1 MIAKAGQIIAIDSV
15 KVDNTLSGDGVRTP
29 LGVKATAPAVSGHA
43 GLSAEKVDNTVYI
56 GMEPE
61 AVKVVSTNESVS
73 IEKTV
78 KSDGTVEYNLG
89 VSVEPVVSDTKIIGS
104 NGISARETAPATYTI
119 GVSGDYVKSET
130 LQDYYTKDV
139 ADETF
144 QPKGKYVTSADA
156 SLNDKQLVLKNNK
169 WEEVDAGTDYT
180 AGDNIDITND
190 VISGRDWT
198 PELEQKADKSALVGL
213 ATETWVGEH
222 YVPNNVLESYYTK
235 DEVYS
240 KSETYSKA
248 EVYTKDEVY
257 TKQEVNDLIP
267 ETSNFALSA
276 DVDTAIDE
284 SEANIAYWANNR
296 FQLSGN
302 YASATD
308 ITSLSGTVNANFQ
321 KKGEYVTSADNSLEG
336 KALVLKDNK
345 WEEAP
350 EGTVYTSGPNIKI
363 DGTSIS
369 GRDWSPELDEKANT
383 SDLETLATKT
393 ELIDLNAAVAGE
405 FVETSAWANE
415 TFQKAGNY
423 LTPDALNNYY
433 NKSDTD
439 TAIDT
444 AINDVSATVARDYAT
459 KTDLAG
465 KLDTSE
471 TVDWDVTPYTEGN
484 NFITIEDHKIS
495 GKDWSTEIGAKQDKL
510 SDKQLSAISSVSA
523 IEAMSGKWVTSGVD
537 VIAGDYYYGLVN
549 KNGTVEWD
557 PIPEPDYPDIVG
569 NNGISAAYNYAK
581 NEYDIGLSATDLAY
595 MYDTY
600 VNTNVS
606 VTDGTVIKFTGNNYN
621 HITVDT
627 DGYFVLP
634 ETANKITFNIN
645 ENIDENNPGTHSYLL
660 NKLSLKTDKPETLVS
675 TQNYYPAEVGSSN
688 GTISITVDHSVDP
701 TRKYALVYEGST
713 VPTSA
718 NLNITMSIVEEVT
731 CLTDNLTNNGE
742 DYNGVTPVTVNNDT
756 RNVQLEYDSD
766 IFTLNS
772 DNELTLKAGSSDT
785 PIDPIE
791 FNKLVDSINSRI
803 VEAIPIGLIN
813 NTASIGANKS
823 WAYLTRPMIEF
834 DMDQHTTARIMISN
848 ASAEV
853 SKVQVA
859 IYELDDSVTPCKLHL
874 MWWSEKYTIP
884 RIDPGDTQSGVL
896 KGTHVLR
903 ANAGCTDPHTIKP
916 EKLYYVLV
924 INYDQTTALLG
935 FSNSL
940 TEDIG
945 NYDIGYF
952 KENMQ
957 NFDPSNYDNAN
968 VDDLGTT
975 GGASLKPYVAFRN
988 E

>member
-56 GMEPE
+56 GMEPD

-89 VSVEPVVSDTKIIGS
+89 VSVEPVVSDTKIIGT
-104 NGISARETAPATYTI
+104 NGISARETASATYTI

-130 LQDYYTKDV
+130 LNDYYTKAV

-144 QPKGKYVTSADA
+144 QTKGKYVTSADA
-156 SLNDKQLVLKNNK
+156 SLNDKQLILKNNQ

-198 PELEQKADKSALVGL
+198 PELAQKADKSALVDM

-222 YVPNNVLESYYTK
+222 YVPTNVLESYYTK
-235 DEVYS
+235 DQVYS
-240 KSETYSKA
+240 KSETYK
-248 EVYTKDEVY
+248 KDEVY
-257 TKQEVNDLIP
+257 TKQEVNNLIP
-267 ETSNFALSA
+267 EISNFALSA
-276 DVDTAIDE
+276 DVDTAIDTAIDDVCDWVE
-284 SEANIAYWANNR
+284 HN
-296 FQLSGN
+296 FQEVGD
-302 YASATD
+302 YAEKSDIDSLSATVE
-308 ITSLSGTVNANFQ
+308 TNFQ
-321 KKGEYVTSADNSLEG
+321 KKGKYVTSAENPEFEG
-336 KALVLKDNK
+336 KALVLKDNQ
-345 WEEAP
+345 WVVAP
-350 EGTVYTSGPNIKI
+350 EGTVYTPGPNIDI
-363 DGTSIS
+363 TNNEIS
-369 GRDWSPELDEKANT
+369 GRNWLPELETKADK
-383 SDLETLATKT
+383 SQLDTLATKT
-393 ELIDLNAAVAGE
+393 ELNNLNDAIASE
-405 FVETSAWANE
+405 FVETSAWVNE
-415 TFQKAGNY
+415 TFQEAGNY

-433 NKSDTD
+433 NKTETD

-495 GKDWSTEIGAKQDKL
+495 GKDWSTDIGAKQDKL

-537 VIAGDYYYGLVN
+537 VIASDYYYGLVN
-549 KNGTVEWD
+549 KNGTVEWE

-569 NNGISAAYNYAK
+569 NNGISAAYNSAK

-600 VNTNVS
+600 ENNGVS
-606 VTDGTVIKFTGNNYN
+606 VVDGTVIKFTGNNYN
-621 HITVDT
+621 HITVDNA
-627 DGYFVLP
+627 GYFELP

-645 ENIDENNPGTHSYLL
+645 ENIDENNPGTHNYLL
-660 NKLSLKTDKPETLVS
+660 NKLSLKTDKPETLVT

-701 TRKYALVYEGST
+701 TRKYALVYEGSDI
-713 VPTSA
+713 PASA

-731 CLTDNLTNNGE
+731 CLADNLTNNGE
-742 DYNGVTPVTVNNDT
+742 DYDGVTPVTVDNNA
-756 RNVQLEYDSD
+756 RKVELNYDDD

-785 PIDPIE
+785 PIDPAV
-791 FNKLVDSINSRI
+791 FDKLVDSINGRMT
-803 VEAIPIGLIN
+803 ETIPF
-813 NTASIGANKS
+813 GALGSVAALVGRKQY
-823 WAYLTRPMIEF
+823 AYLFRPTIEY
-834 DMDQHTTARIMISN
+834 DMTQNTVAYMFGGNADDNERVAVAVYDASKTENNLIWRSDYPVISVGSGGEHIIQAHVN
-848 ASAEV
+848 SP
-853 SKVQVA
+853 SG
-859 IYELDDSVTPCKLHL
+859 
-874 MWWSEKYTIP
+874 TISP
-884 RIDPGDTQSGVL
+884 D
-896 KGTHVLR
+896 H
-903 ANAGCTDPHTIKP
+903 
-916 EKLYYVLV
+916 LYYVAVRIDKEGGGGNWQNVLGV
-924 INYDQTTALLG
+924 PAQGSTDVGNLRVWLGYNLPGNENLDFPASINFSTQGSLG
-935 FSNSL
+935 SF
-940 TEDIG
+940 G
-945 NYDIGYF
+945 
-952 KENMQ
+952 
-957 NFDPSNYDNAN
+957 
-968 VDDLGTT
+968 
-975 GGASLKPYVAFRN
+975 SLKPYVGFRTN
-988 E
+988 TPNA

>member
-56 GMEPE
+56 GMEPG

-130 LQDYYTKDV
+130 LNDYYTKDV
-139 ADETF
+139 ANETF

-180 AGDNIDITND
+180 AGDNIDISND

-198 PELEQKADKSALVGL
+198 PELEQKADKSDLVGL

-276 DVDTAIDE
+276 DVDTAIN
-284 SEANIAYWANNR
+284 EAADNIGDWVEHN
-296 FQLSGN
+296 FQEIGE
-302 YASATD
+302 YAEKSDIDSLSATV
-308 ITSLSGTVNANFQ
+308 SANFQ
-321 KKGEYVTSADNSLEG
+321 KKGEYVTSADISLAD
-336 KALVLKDNK
+336 KALVLKNNK

-350 EGTVYTSGPNIKI
+350 EGTTYTEGPNIDI
-363 DGTSIS
+363 DGTVIS
-369 GRDWSPELDEKANT
+369 GRNWTPELDLKADKT
-383 SDLETLATKT
+383 ALKTLATKT

-433 NKSDTD
+433 NKTDTD

-444 AINDVSATVARDYAT
+444 AINDVSATVAHDYAT

-495 GKDWSTEIGAKQDKL
+495 GKDWSTEIDAKQDKL
-510 SDKQLSAISSVSA
+510 TDKQLSAISSVSA

-549 KNGTVEWD
+549 NNGTVEWE
-557 PIPEPDYPDIVG
+557 PIPDYPNIVG
-569 NNGISAAYNYAK
+569 NNGISAAYNSAK

-600 VNTNVS
+600 VNNGVS
-606 VTDGTVIKFTGNNYN
+606 VIDGTVIKFTGNNYN

-627 DGYFVLP
+627 NGYFVLP

-645 ENIDENNPGTHSYLL
+645 ENIDENNPGTHDYLL

-701 TRKYALVYEGST
+701 TRKYALVYEGSDI
-713 VPTSA
+713 PTSA

-742 DYNGVTPVTVNNDT
+742 DYSGVTPVTVNNNT
-756 RNVQLEYDSD
+756 RKVQLEYDSD
-766 IFTLNS
+766 IFTLNEN
-772 DNELTLKAGSSDT
+772 DELTLRAGSSET
-785 PIDPIE
+785 PIDPE
-791 FNKLVDSINSRI
+791 TFEKLVDSINGRMT
-803 VEAIPIGLIN
+803 ETIPF
-813 NTASIGANKS
+813 GALGSVAALVGRKQY
-823 WAYLTRPMIEF
+823 AYLFRPTIEY
-834 DMDQHTTARIMISN
+834 DMTQNTVAYMFGGNADNNERVAVAVYDASKTENNLIWRSDYPVISVGSGGEHIIQAHMN
-848 ASAEV
+848 SP
-853 SKVQVA
+853 SG
-859 IYELDDSVTPCKLHL
+859 
-874 MWWSEKYTIP
+874 TISP
-884 RIDPGDTQSGVL
+884 D
-896 KGTHVLR
+896 H
-903 ANAGCTDPHTIKP
+903 
-916 EKLYYVLV
+916 LYYVAVRIDKEGGGGNWQNVLGV
-924 INYDQTTALLG
+924 PAQGSTDVGNLRVWLGYGLQGSENLDFPASINFNTQGSLG
-935 FSNSL
+935 SF
-940 TEDIG
+940 G
-945 NYDIGYF
+945 
-952 KENMQ
+952 
-957 NFDPSNYDNAN
+957 
-968 VDDLGTT
+968 
-975 GGASLKPYVAFRN
+975 SLKPYVGFRTN
-988 E
+988 TPNA

>member
-29 LGVKATAPAVSGHA
+29 LGVKVTAPAVSGHA

-56 GMEPE
+56 GMEPD

-130 LQDYYTKDV
+130 LNGYYTKDD
-139 ADETF
+139 ANATF
-144 QPKGKYVTSADA
+144 QPKGDYV
-156 SLNDKQLVLKNNK
+156 
-169 WEEVDAGTDYT
+169 EESEIQDMATKTWVSG
-180 AGDNIDITND
+180 NFVEND
-190 VISGRDWT
+190 VLD
-198 PELEQKADKSALVGL
+198 
-213 ATETWVGEH
+213 
-222 YVPNNVLESYYTK
+222 SYYTK

-240 KSETYSKA
+240 KSETYSKN
-248 EVYTKDEVY
+248 ETYSKDEVY

-321 KKGEYVTSADNSLEG
+321 KKGEYVTSADSSLEG

-369 GRDWSPELDEKANT
+369 GRDWSPELAEKANT
-383 SDLETLATKT
+383 SDLETLATKS
-393 ELIDLNAAVAGE
+393 ELNDVKEDIADLNAVVAEE
-405 FVETSAWANE
+405 FRSTSAWAIE
-415 TFQKAGNY
+415 TFQPVGDY
-423 LTPDALNNYY
+423 LTDEDLENYY
-433 NKSDTD
+433 TKSEVNDKVED
-439 TAIDT
+439 LANEFNSVIDS
-444 AINDVSATVARDYAT
+444 VSATVDKDFAL
-459 KTDLAG
+459 KTELDE
-465 KLDTSE
+465 KLDKSE
-471 TVDWDVTPYTEGN
+471 TTNWDVKEYSAGDY
-484 NFITIEDHKIS
+484 ITIQNHKIS
-495 GKDWSTEIGAKQDKL
+495 GKDWSTEIEAKQDKL
-510 SDKQLSAISSVSA
+510 TDKQLSAISSVSA

-549 KNGTVEWD
+549 KNGTVEWE
-557 PIPEPDYPDIVG
+557 PIPKPDYPDIVG
-569 NNGISAAYNYAK
+569 NNGISAVYNFKK
-581 NEYDIGLSATDLAY
+581 NEYDVGLSATDLAY

-600 VNTNVS
+600 VNNGVS
-606 VTDGTVIKFTGNNYN
+606 VADGTVIKFTGNNYN

-627 DGYFVLP
+627 DGYFELP

-645 ENIDENNPGTHSYLL
+645 ENIDNNNPGTHNYLL

-675 TQNYYPAEVGSSN
+675 TQNYYPTEVGSSN

-701 TRKYALVYEGST
+701 TRKYALVYEGSDI
-713 VPTSA
+713 PASA

-731 CLTDNLTNNGE
+731 CLSDNLTNNGE
-742 DYNGVTPVTVNNDT
+742 DYIGINPVTVNNDT
-756 RNVQLEYDSD
+756 RKVQLEYDTD

-772 DNELTLKAGSSDT
+772 NDKLTLKAGSSDT
-785 PIDPIE
+785 PIDPVV
-791 FNKLVDSINSRI
+791 FDKLVGSINGRMT
-803 VEAIPIGLIN
+803 ETIPF
-813 NTASIGANKS
+813 GALGSVAALVGRKQY
-823 WAYLTRPMIEF
+823 AYLFRPTIEY
-834 DMDQHTTARIMISN
+834 DMTQNTVAYMFGGN
-848 ASAEV
+848 ADNNEKVAVAVYDASKTENNLIWRSAYPV
-853 SKVQVA
+853 INV
-859 IYELDDSVTPCKLHL
+859 
-874 MWWSEKYTIP
+874 
-884 RIDPGDTQSGVL
+884 GSG
-896 KGTHVLR
+896 GE
-903 ANAGCTDPHTIKP
+903 HTIQAHVDSP
-916 EKLYYVLV
+916 SGTISPDHLYYVAV
-924 INYDQTTALLG
+924 RIDKEGGGGNWQNVLG
-935 FSNSL
+935 VPAQGS
-940 TEDIG
+940 TDIG
-945 NYDIGYF
+945 NLRVWLGYDLS
-952 KENMQ
+952 ENENLDFPASI
-957 NFDPSNYDNAN
+957 NFNTQGS
-968 VDDLGTT
+968 LGSF
-975 GGASLKPYVAFRN
+975 GSLKPYVGFRTN
-988 E
+988 TPNA

>member
-56 GMEPE
+56 GMEPD
-61 AVKVVSTNESVS
+61 AVKIVSTDETVS
-73 IEKTV
+73 IRKDVEE
-78 KSDGTVEYNLG
+78 DGTVKYNLG
-89 VSVEPVVSDTKIIGS
+89 VSVEPVVSDTRI
-104 NGISARETAPATYTI
+104 NGGDGIKVYSGASATFTIS
-119 GVSGDYVKSET
+119 VSGDYVKSET
-130 LQDYYTKDV
+130 LNDYYTKNDTN
-139 ADETF
+139 ATF

-180 AGDNIDITND
+180 AGENIDITND

-240 KSETYSKA
+240 KNETYS
-248 EVYTKDEVY
+248 KDEVY

-383 SDLETLATKT
+383 SDLETLATKS

-439 TAIDT
+439 TVIDI

-465 KLDTSE
+465 KLDKSE
-471 TVDWDVTPYTEGN
+471 TTNWDVTPYTEGN

-549 KNGTVEWD
+549 KNGTVEWE

-569 NNGISAAYNYAK
+569 NNGISAAYNFAK

-600 VNTNVS
+600 VNNGVS
-606 VTDGTVIKFTGNNYN
+606 VADGTVIKFTGNNYN

-660 NKLSLKTDKPETLVS
+660 NKLSLKTDKSETLVS

-688 GTISITVDHSVDP
+688 GTISITVDHTVDP

-713 VPTSA
+713 VPSSA

-742 DYNGVTPVTVNNDT
+742 DYNGITPVTVNNDT

-785 PIDPIE
+785 PIDPVV
-791 FNKLVDSINSRI
+791 FDKLVGSINGRMT
-803 VEAIPIGLIN
+803 ETIPF
-813 NTASIGANKS
+813 GALGSVAALVGRKQY
-823 WAYLTRPMIEF
+823 AYLFRPTIEY
-834 DMDQHTTARIMISN
+834 DMTQNTVAYMFGGNADNNERVAVAVYDASKTENNLIWRSDYPVISVGSGGEHIIQAHGN
-848 ASAEV
+848 SP
-853 SKVQVA
+853 SG
-859 IYELDDSVTPCKLHL
+859 
-874 MWWSEKYTIP
+874 TISP
-884 RIDPGDTQSGVL
+884 D
-896 KGTHVLR
+896 H
-903 ANAGCTDPHTIKP
+903 
-916 EKLYYVLV
+916 LYYVAV
-924 INYDQTTALLG
+924 RIDKEGGGGNWQNVLG
-935 FSNSL
+935 VPAQGS
-940 TEDIG
+940 TDIG
-945 NYDIGYF
+945 NLRVWLGYNLTGN
-952 KENMQ
+952 ENLDFPASI
-957 NFDPSNYDNAN
+957 NFNTQGS
-968 VDDLGTT
+968 LGNF
-975 GGASLKPYVAFRN
+975 GSLKPYVGFRTN
-988 E
+988 TPNA

>member
-56 GMEPE
+56 GMEPG

-130 LQDYYTKDV
+130 LQDYYTKDD
-139 ADETF
+139 ANDTF

-156 SLNDKQLVLKNNK
+156 SLNNKQLVLKNNK

-198 PELEQKADKSALVGL
+198 PELEQKADKSDLVGL

-222 YVPNNVLESYYTK
+222 YVPNNVLDSYYTK

-276 DVDTAIDE
+276 DVDTAIN
-284 SEANIAYWANNR
+284 EAADNIGDWVKHN
-296 FQLSGN
+296 FQEIGE
-302 YASATD
+302 YAEKSD
-308 ITSLSGTVNANFQ
+308 IDSLSSTVNANFQ
-321 KKGEYVTSADNSLEG
+321 KKGEYVTSADISLAD
-336 KALVLKDNK
+336 KALVLKNNK

-350 EGTVYTSGPNIKI
+350 EGTTYTEGPNIDI
-363 DGTSIS
+363 DGTVIS
-369 GRDWSPELDEKANT
+369 GRNWTPELDLKADKT
-383 SDLETLATKT
+383 ALKTLATKT
-393 ELIDLNAAVAGE
+393 ELNNLNDAIASE

-415 TFQKAGNY
+415 TFQEAGNY

-433 NKSDTD
+433 NKTETD

-444 AINDVSATVARDYAT
+444 EINDVSATVARDYAT

-495 GKDWSTEIGAKQDKL
+495 GKDWSTEIDTKQDKL
-510 SDKQLSAISSVSA
+510 TDKQLSAISSVSA

-537 VIAGDYYYGLVN
+537 VIKDNFYYGLVN
-549 KNGTVEWD
+549 KDGTVEWD

-569 NNGISAAYNYAK
+569 NNGISAAYDSVK
-581 NEYDIGLSATDLAY
+581 NVYDIGLSATDLAY

-600 VNTNVS
+600 VNNGVS
-606 VTDGTVIKFTGNNYN
+606 VADGTVIKFTGNNYN

-627 DGYFVLP
+627 NGYFVLP

-645 ENIDENNPGTHSYLL
+645 ENIDENNPGTHNYLL

-688 GTISITVDHSVDP
+688 GTISITVDHSVNP
-701 TRKYALVYEGST
+701 TRKYALVYEGSEI
-713 VPTSA
+713 PSSA

-731 CLTDNLTNNGE
+731 CLSDNLTNNGE
-742 DYNGVTPVTVNNDT
+742 DYDGVNPVTVDNDA
-756 RNVQLEYDSD
+756 RKVQLEYDTN
-766 IFTLNS
+766 IFTLNTS
-772 DNELTLKAGSSDT
+772 HELTLKDGSGT
-785 PIDPIE
+785 GPIDPVE
-791 FNKLVDSINSRI
+791 FNKLVDSINGRI
-803 VEAIPIGLIN
+803 VETIPIGLIN
-813 NTASIGANKS
+813 STAQLPADHSF
-823 WAYLTRPMIEF
+823 AYLTRPMIEF
-834 DMDQHTTARIMISN
+834 DMDPHTTARIMISN
-848 ASAEV
+848 ASPEV
-853 SKVQVA
+853 TQMQVA
-859 IYELDDSVTPCKLHL
+859 IYELNESNYQLEL

-884 RIDPGDTQSGVL
+884 RIIPGDTQSGVL
-896 KGTHVLR
+896 KGTHVLH
-903 ANAGCTDPHTIKP
+903 ANAECTGTRTIKP
-916 EKLYYVLV
+916 EKLYYVNV
-924 INYDQTTALLG
+924 IAYNQFVALLG
-935 FSNSL
+935 FTNAL

-945 NYDIGYF
+945 DYDISYT
-952 KENMQ
+952 KDNMSTH
-957 NFDPSNYDNAN
+957 DPMNYHNKS
-968 VDDLGTT
+968 VDQLGST
-975 GGASLKPYVAFRN
+975 GGATHKPYVAFRN

>member
-1 MIAKAGQIIAIDSV
+1 M
-15 KVDNTLSGDGVRTP
+15 N
-29 LGVKATAPAVSGHA
+29 
-43 GLSAEKVDNTVYI
+43 
-56 GMEPE
+56 
-61 AVKVVSTNESVS
+61 
-73 IEKTV
+73 
-78 KSDGTVEYNLG
+78 
-89 VSVEPVVSDTKIIGS
+89 
-104 NGISARETAPATYTI
+104 
-119 GVSGDYVKSET
+119 
-130 LQDYYTKDV
+130 DYYTKAV

-144 QPKGKYVTSADA
+144 QSKGKYVTSADA
-156 SLNDKQLVLKNNK
+156 SFNDKQLVLKNNK

-198 PELEQKADKSALVGL
+198 PELAQKADKSALVDM

-222 YVPNNVLESYYTK
+222 YVPKNVLESYYTK
-235 DEVYS
+235 DEVYN
-240 KSETYSKA
+240 KNETYSKD
-248 EVYTKDEVY
+248 EVYTKNEVY

-267 ETSNFALSA
+267 DTSNFALSA

-308 ITSLSGTVNANFQ
+308 ITSLSSTVNANFQ
-321 KKGEYVTSADNSLEG
+321 KKGEYVTSADSSLEG

-369 GRDWSPELDEKANT
+369 GRDWSPELAEKANM
-383 SDLETLATKT
+383 SDLEGLATQD
-393 ELIDLNAAVAGE
+393 DLDALSDAIETNLAEALD
-405 FVETSAWANE
+405 ETSAWANS
-415 TFQKAGNY
+415 TFQPKGNY
-423 LTPDALNNYY
+423 LTDDALEDYY
-433 NKSDTD
+433 TKSEVDD
-439 TAIDT
+439 KVQDLANEFDSVIDS
-444 AINDVSATVARDYAT
+444 VSATVDRDFAL
-459 KTDLAG
+459 KTELEE
-465 KLDTSE
+465 KLDKSE
-471 TVDWDVTPYTEGN
+471 TTNWDVKEYSAGDY
-484 NFITIEDHKIS
+484 ITIQNHKIS
-495 GKDWSTEIGAKQDKL
+495 GKDWSTEIDTKQDKL
-510 SDKQLSAISSVSA
+510 TDKQLSAISSVSA

-549 KNGTVEWD
+549 KNGTVEWE

-569 NNGISAAYNYAK
+569 NNGISATYNFAK

-600 VNTNVS
+600 VNNGVS
-606 VTDGTVIKFTGNNYN
+606 VADGTVIKFTGNNYN

-627 DGYFVLP
+627 DGYFELP

-645 ENIDENNPGTHSYLL
+645 ENIDENNPGRHEYLL
-660 NKLSLKTDKPETLVS
+660 NKLSLKTDKSETLVS

-713 VPTSA
+713 VPSSA

-772 DNELTLKAGSSDT
+772 DNELTLKAGSSDN
-785 PIDPIE
+785 PIDPVVFDKI
-791 FNKLVDSINSRI
+791 VDSINGRI

-813 NTASIGANKS
+813 STASLPADHS
-823 WAYLTRPMIEF
+823 FAYLTRPMIEF
-834 DMDQHTTARIMISN
+834 DMDPHTTARIMISN
-848 ASAEV
+848 ASPEV
-853 SKVQVA
+853 TQMQVA
-859 IYELDDSVTPCKLHL
+859 IYELNESNYQLEL

-884 RIDPGDTQSGVL
+884 RIIPGDTQSGVL
-896 KGTHVLR
+896 KGTHVLH
-903 ANAGCTDPHTIKP
+903 ANAGCTGTHTIKP
-916 EKLYYVLV
+916 EKLYYVNV
-924 INYDQTTALLG
+924 IAYNQFAALLG
-935 FSNSL
+935 FTNAL

-945 NYDIGYF
+945 DYDISYT
-952 KENMQ
+952 KDNMSTH
-957 NFDPSNYDNAN
+957 DPMDYHNKS
-968 VDDLGTT
+968 VDQLGST
-975 GGASLKPYVAFRN
+975 GGATHKPYVAFRN